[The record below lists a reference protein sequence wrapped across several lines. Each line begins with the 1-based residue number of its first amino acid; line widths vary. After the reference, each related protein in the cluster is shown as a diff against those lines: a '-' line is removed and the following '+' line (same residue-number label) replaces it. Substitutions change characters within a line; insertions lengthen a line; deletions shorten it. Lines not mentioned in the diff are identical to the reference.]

1 MSANPSLLQRWL
13 LPGLAF
19 KAVVIGGGYATGR
32 ELVEFFLPHGPQGG
46 LMAMAL
52 ATGVWSL
59 VCVLTFL
66 FAHVTRSED
75 YRSFFA
81 QLLGPFWVV
90 FEAAYLG
97 FLILILSVFGAAAG
111 AVGAATFGLPPLVG
125 TIALAGAIALVT
137 ALGNHAVER
146 MFKYVSYLLYAT
158 YVLFFLLA
166 LSSFGDKMLAGL
178 QMAAPTDGWVGGGL
192 TYAGYNIIGAVVILP
207 MIRYLT
213 GPRDAVI
220 AGLLAGPLAMLPALL
235 FFLCMVAYYPQIEAE
250 ALPSDFLLTRLQM
263 PAFRLLFQVMVF
275 AALLESGAGAVHAVN
290 ERLASAAAQRGR
302 TFSTA
307 MRTGASVAIL
317 LIAIFVAD
325 RIGLVALI
333 AKGYR
338 LVALVFLLTF
348 VAPLLTFGAWKIF
361 GLSRPRELQTENSN

>member
-1 MSANPSLLQRWL
+1 MSAQPTLLQRWL

-52 ATGVWSL
+52 ATAVWSL

-66 FAHVTRSED
+66 FAHLTRSED
-75 YRSFFA
+75 YRNFFA
-81 QLLGPFWVV
+81 QLLGPFWVA

-97 FLILILSVFGAAAG
+97 FLVLILSVFGAAAG
-111 AVGAATFGLPPLVG
+111 AVGAATLGLPPLAG

-158 YVLFFLLA
+158 YVLFFVLA

-207 MIRYLT
+207 MIRHLT

-220 AGLLAGPLAMLPALL
+220 AGVLAGPLAMLPALL
-235 FFLCMVAYYPQIEAE
+235 FFLCMVGYYPQIEAE
-250 ALPSDFLLTRLQM
+250 ALPSDFLLTQLQM
-263 PAFRLLFQVMVF
+263 PAFRLLFQLMIF

-302 TFSTA
+302 QFSTA

-348 VAPLLTFGAWKIF
+348 VAPLLTIGAWRIF
-361 GLSRPRELQTENSN
+361 GLTRPKELQIENAN

>member
-66 FAHVTRSED
+66 FAHLTRSED

-81 QLLGPFWVV
+81 RLLGPFWVV

-111 AVGAATFGLPPLVG
+111 AVGAATFGLPPLAG
-125 TIALAGAIALVT
+125 TIALAGAIVLVT

-166 LSSFGDKMLAGL
+166 LSSFGDKMLTGL

-263 PAFRLLFQVMVF
+263 PAFRLLFQVMIF

-348 VAPLLTFGAWKIF
+348 VAPLLTFGAWRIF

>member
-1 MSANPSLLQRWL
+1 MTANPSLLQRWL

-59 VCVLTFL
+59 ICVLTFL
-66 FAHVTRSED
+66 FAHLTRSED
-75 YRSFFA
+75 YRTFFA
-81 QLLGPFWVV
+81 KLLGPGWIV
-90 FEAAYLG
+90 FETAYLG
-97 FLILILSVFGAAAG
+97 FLVLILSVFGAAAG
-111 AVGAATFGLPPLVG
+111 VVGSATLGLPPIVG

-137 ALGNHAVER
+137 AFGNHAVER

-158 YVLFFLLA
+158 YALFFILA
-166 LSSFGDKMLAGL
+166 LSRFGDRMLAGL
-178 QMAAPTDGWVGGGL
+178 QTAAPTDGWIDGGL

-207 MIRYLT
+207 MIRHLT
-213 GPRDAVI
+213 APRDAVI

-235 FFLCMVAYYPQIEAE
+235 FFLCMIGYYPQIEAE
-250 ALPSDFLLTRLQM
+250 TLPSDFLLTRLQL
-263 PAFRLLFQVMVF
+263 PAFRLLFQAMIF
-275 AALLESGAGAVHAVN
+275 AALLESGAGAIHAVN
-290 ERLASAAAQRGR
+290 ERLASAATRRGR
-302 TFSTA
+302 DFSTVT
-307 MRTGASVAIL
+307 RTAASLVIL
-317 LIAIFVAD
+317 LIAIFVAE

-338 LVALVFLLTF
+338 VVALIFLLTF
-348 VAPLLTFGAWKIF
+348 VAPLLTYGAWRISS
-361 GLSRPRELQTENSN
+361 LIRQQQLQSEKGN